1 MKEKTLLKIK
11 IILCA
16 VTSLVLLSSFFYFG
30 FTYGIQKKSKIVHV
44 DFETVENTEIEN
56 WKYSF
61 LKKEYSNYI
70 ESLSSELK
78 IDSDLVVAILI
89 KENPEF
95 NPDAI
100 HQNVNG
106 TFDCGL
112 MQLNDKYIYT
122 VFVPAYW
129 DLKNIEFNPFNWK
142 HNLFLAMHHIQYLCE
157 SLKVQ
162 DDVIAAYNAGRGAV
176 ISGKIPES
184 TRYYVASVK
193 NNLKL
198 LKMECNN
205 DDRA

>member
-1 MKEKTLLKIK
+1 MKESKLLMIK
-11 IILCA
+11 IALITISISLLLYA
-16 VTSLVLLSSFFYFG
+16 VFLVGNFYG
-30 FTYGIQKKSKIVHV
+30 LKQKTRIVHV
-44 DFETVENTEIEN
+44 DFDLEEQIESDT
-56 WKYSF
+56 WRYTF

-70 ESLSSELK
+70 EKLSSELQ
-78 IDSDLVVAILI
+78 IDADLVVAILI

-100 HQNVNG
+100 HQNNNG

-142 HNLFLAMHHIQYLCE
+142 HNLFLSMHHIQYLCE

-162 DDVIAAYNAGRGAV
+162 EDVIAAYNAGRGAV
-176 ISGKIPES
+176 ISGMIPAS
-184 TRYYVASVK
+184 TINYVAAVK

-205 DDRA
+205 NDRN